1 MAHIDVSNIEY
12 FILGL
17 HNLFSSFAIDVEK
30 TRLYLTNQAIIQLE
44 QQGNSSDDWSHVFID
59 PDSIISIRG
68 CRFSPS
74 GGKIIVEE
82 QRSDT
87 GLCFNELSMPCG
99 LLNCGFYGSCYI
111 GDNCAISNTSCLSN
125 VIIGRSTAIVG
136 CGQIKGYN
144 CSYPGDN
151 FGNFNQISVG
161 SESGGR
167 NVVLSIFASFYDI
180 CRSVYNHQTDN
191 PIEPAKIASP
201 YTVIRPHCR
210 ILYCLSIDSSYIDE
224 WTYISNS
231 TISYSTIV
239 TTPTS
244 KVRIMNG
251 VDLRGGLVHP
261 GCVLENGCYV
271 ENTLMYEH
279 SSISTHARV
288 CDSILGPDAS
298 IAGGECHRCLVG
310 PFIGFHHHSLL
321 IASLWPLGR
330 GNIGYGAKVGA
341 NHTGRVNDQ
350 ECWPGEGCFFG
361 LGCSIKFPVN
371 LVDSPYSIIAPDT
384 SLSPQLIRLP
394 FSLITAMTPVLL
406 ESAADV
412 LGRRGALPVDCA
424 VVKPAWVLHGN
435 PYMIDRWAPDY
446 ALFYIAQPSLNY
458 CIFFYICIQYVYCP
472 YNRAA
477 MKFATR
483 RRSLLINTSFPAIRP
498 SLIRKMVDARD
509 RLLIAAASY
518 PHVFTDVTPARPPSS
533 SDEPN
538 SFLSPKRYKYNKPN
552 NPPTTASD
560 TSSIFS
566 TTPSPLKGSYEV
578 YLTEKEVPGLGRCVV
593 SAGDVCKAID
603 SYNMHIRRYALH
615 VRFLSYIALCVAYGI
630 FCISVMC
637 VFLHV
642 FRACSIH

>member
-1 MAHIDVSNIEY
+1 MAHIDVSNVGE
-12 FILGL
+12 FLLGL
-17 HNLFSSFAIDVEK
+17 SKLFSSFYLDIEK
-30 TRLYLTNQAIIQLE
+30 KRLYNLTNKSITQLE
-44 QQGNSSDDWSHVFID
+44 AQGNTSDDWSSVFID
-59 PDSIISIRG
+59 PDSILSIRG
-68 CRFSPS
+68 CRFFSK
-74 GGKIIVEE
+74 GGIIIVEE
-82 QRSDT
+82 QGSDT
-87 GLCFNELSMPCG
+87 GLCFNGLSMPCG
-99 LLNCGFYGSCYI
+99 LSNSCFYGSCYI
-111 GDNCAISNTSCLSN
+111 CDDCIISNTSYLNN
-125 VIIGRSTAIVG
+125 VIIGSFTAIVG
-136 CGQIKGYN
+136 CGQVVGTSPSQQIN
-144 CSYPGDN
+144 N
-151 FGNFNQISVG
+151 FGNFNKISVG

-167 NVVLSIFASFYDI
+167 NVLLSVFTSFYDI
-180 CRSVYNHQTDN
+180 CRSVYTHQNDQTESAE
-191 PIEPAKIASP
+191 ISSP
-201 YTVIRPHCR
+201 YTVIRPRCR
-210 ILYCLSIDSSYIDE
+210 ILYCPSIDSSYIDDGA
-224 WTYISNS
+224 TISNS
-231 TISYSTIV
+231 TISYSTIL
-239 TTPTS
+239 TTPVS

-298 IAGGECHRCLVG
+298 VAGGECHRCLVG

-384 SLSPQLIRLP
+384 SLSPQLIRFP
-394 FSLITAMTPVLL
+394 CSLITAMTPVLL
-406 ESAADV
+406 ESAVDV
-412 LGRRGALPVDCA
+412 SGRRGALPVDCA

-435 PYMIDRWAPDY
+435 PYMIDRLASDY
-446 ALFYIAQPSLNY
+446 ALCYIAQPSLNY
-458 CIFFYICIQYVYCP
+458 CIFFYTCIQYVYCP

-498 SLIRKMVDARD
+498 SLLRKMVDARA

>member
-298 IAGGECHRCLVG
+298 VAGGECHRCLVG

-384 SLSPQLIRLP
+384 SLSPQLIRFP
-394 FSLITAMTPVLL
+394 CSLITAMTPVLL
-406 ESAADV
+406 ESAVDI

-424 VVKPAWVLHGN
+424 VIKPAWVLHGN
-435 PYMIDRWAPDY
+435 PYMIDRLASDY
-446 ALFYIAQPSLNY
+446 APYYSNLSYLLHIYASVYI
-458 CIFFYICIQYVYCP
+458 YVYCP

-477 MKFATR
+477 MKLTTR
-483 RRSLLINTSFPAIRP
+483 RRSLLIDTSFPAIRP

-509 RLLIAAASY
+509 RLLIAVASY
-518 PHVFTDVTPARPPSS
+518 PHVFTGITPVQSS
-533 SDEPN
+533 SSEEP
-538 SFLSPKRYKYNKPN
+538 SLYCTKRYKYNKSHNPSPSATIN
-552 NPPTTASD
+552 NNINN
-560 TSSIFS
+560 TSSAS
-566 TTPSPLKGSYEV
+566 TPLLKDSYEV

-593 SAGDVCKAID
+593 SASDVCKAVD

-615 VRFLSYIALCVAYGI
+615 VRFILYILAVCVTYGALYI
-630 FCISVMC
+630 LPIC
-637 VFLHV
+637 VFMHV
-642 FRACSIH
+642 CRAYFIR